1 MAVVTVV
8 VFMVANDGG
17 CGCDDD
23 SDDVGDAGEVVPADG
38 DVLDVPPG
46 EAGVG
51 LQHQGEETS
60 GHRGRGGGSG
70 VRGGA
75 AVVQVCRGHLPI
87 IGAAKK

>member
-23 SDDVGDAGEVVPADG
+23 SDDVGDAGDVPADG